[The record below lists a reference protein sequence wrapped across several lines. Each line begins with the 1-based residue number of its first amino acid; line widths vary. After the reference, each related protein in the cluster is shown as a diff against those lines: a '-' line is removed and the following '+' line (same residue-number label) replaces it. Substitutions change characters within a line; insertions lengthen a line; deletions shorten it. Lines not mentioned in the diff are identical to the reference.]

1 MSLDSASDKLP
12 RVADEQLNSGAG
24 HLVVGDKGSHLT
36 SFHTLRPGD
45 LVFFDASNRDG
56 RAIDHDGIYVG
67 LDGAGHARFVSS
79 RRTAHGP
86 TIGDAGG
93 ASVLDGSGYWAEAF
107 RAIRQP

>member
-1 MSLDSASDKLP
+1 MSRP
-12 RVADEQLNSGAG
+12 RPLLAA
-24 HLVVGDKGSHLT
+24 LV
-36 SFHTLRPGD
+36 
-45 LVFFDASNRDG
+45 LVFVALGGSWWASRYRGPEWVATRDG

-79 RRTAHGP
+79 RRTADGP

-107 RAIRQP
+107 